1 MKFTSESNLSP
12 DESTMKGT
20 TYSGNTFLGGKESH
34 MSQSQSTNLNNKIN
48 NRDTNQIKSQKFT
61 SSSDKEILNDQVS
74 YNMKTTLVQSES
86 SIGRGTEDELKNF
99 ASSKLT
105 AKLRNSINQVV
116 KEQRSLSVGSLPTD
130 LKSHILKTI
139 HHDHLV
145 RDFRMSKQSE
155 EGTVSETL
163 NKIREL
169 PEEYE
174 KANNIG
180 KSYGRP
186 LNSEQKLEQSKRKS
200 K

>member
-1 MKFTSESNLSP
+1 MKFDSASNLSP
-12 DESTMKGT
+12 EESTVKGT

-34 MSQSQSTNLNNKIN
+34 MSQSQSTNLNNVIH
-48 NRDTNQIKSQKFT
+48 RDTNQIKSQKYT
-61 SSSDKEILNDQVS
+61 SSSDKEMILNDHS
-74 YNMKTTLVQSES
+74 YNMKTILVQSES
-86 SIGRGTEDELKNF
+86 SIGRGTDDELKNF

-145 RDFRMSKQSE
+145 RDFRLSKQSE

-174 KANNIG
+174 KANNNGNGYG
-180 KSYGRP
+180 KA
-186 LNSEQKLEQSKRKS
+186 LNQEQR
-200 K
+200 